1 MSLFHT
7 FIDSLSWITPFLAVL
22 TILVFLHELGHYS
35 FARWFGVK
43 IEVFSIGFG
52 PEIFGWN
59 DKSGTRWKFSLIP
72 LGGYVKMFGDENA
85 ASAPDKKALGA
96 MSEDDRKKTLDGKP
110 IWQRILVVLAGPVAN
125 ILVTILLLWVAYLF
139 VGETSRQPVVGS
151 VMENSP
157 AYQVGLTPDDKI
169 IEIDG
174 KKIPS
179 FMVAKNIINANPEK
193 ELSMKIARDGDVR
206 SLLIT
211 PEKRVLDG
219 ITEIGITGIVPK
231 NIPHTLFSGV
241 AAAFKTTYVLSLEFF
256 KMLGRLV
263 VGGEDASKLGGLG
276 MIAKM
281 SHDSWI
287 GGIFALMGFM
297 ALLSLNLGLIN
308 LVPVPMLDG
317 GHILMYIIEA
327 IRGKPLSEKT
337 MDISFKIGL
346 GIVLCLM
353 IYGNWNDIKRYKIIE
368 MILSIFS

>member
-1 MSLFHT
+1 MNLLHT

-35 FARWFGVK
+35 FARYFGVK

-59 DKSGTRWKFSLIP
+59 DKLGTRWKFSLIP

-85 ASAPDKKALGA
+85 ASAPDSKALNA
-96 MSEDDRKKTLDGKP
+96 MSNEDRKKTLDGKP
-110 IWQRILVVLAGPVAN
+110 IWQRVLVVLAGPVAN
-125 ILVTILLLWVAYLF
+125 ILVTVLLLWVAYIF
-139 VGETSRQPVVGS
+139 VGETSRQPMIGS
-151 VMENSP
+151 VIENSP
-157 AYQVGLTPDDKI
+157 AYQAGLQPNDKI
-169 IEIDG
+169 IEINN
-174 KKIPS
+174 KKISS
-179 FMVAKNIINANPEK
+179 FMVAKSIINGNPETQ
-193 ELSMKIARDGDVR
+193 LSMKIDRNGDVQ

-211 PEKRVLDG
+211 PEKKVLDG

-231 NIPHTLFSGV
+231 NVPHTVLSGIF
-241 AAAFKTTYVLSLEFF
+241 AAINTTYEFSIEFF
-256 KMLGRLV
+256 KMLGRLIG
-263 VGGEDASKLGGLG
+263 GGEDSSKLGGLG

-281 SHDSWI
+281 SHDSWV

-297 ALLSLNLGLIN
+297 AMLSLNLGLIN

-337 MDISFKIGL
+337 MDIAFKIGL
-346 GIVLCLM
+346 GVVLCLM

-368 MILSIFS
+368 TILSIFS